1 MKLNII
7 NLDGSKAGD
16 ITLNADVFG
25 LAPRKDLLQRVVVWQ
40 LAKMRGGNA
49 HTQVRSEVSRTTK
62 KLYRQKGTGGA
73 RHGSRRANIFVGGA
87 AQFGPRAKSWAF
99 SLNKKVRVLALKT
112 ALSTKAAEKQLTVV
126 KNVEL
131 KTHKTK
137 DLQAML
143 AKSGLERATFVVDA
157 MDTNFDRASRNL
169 PFIKVLPTEGVNVY
183 DILRQPNL
191 VLTENAV
198 KMIEARFIGEDV
210 KAKPAAKAPAKK
222 TTAKKEAK

>member
-1 MKLNII
+1 MKLDVIS
-7 NLDGSKAGD
+7 LDGAKKGD

-25 LAPRKDLLQRVVVWQ
+25 LEPRKDLLQRVVVWQ

-87 AQFGPRAKSWAF
+87 AQFGPRAKDWSF
-99 SLNKKVRVLALKT
+99 SLNKKVRTLALKT

-126 KNVEL
+126 DSVEL

-137 DLQAML
+137 DLAVQL
-143 AKSGLERATFVVDA
+143 EKSGLTNATFVVDA
-157 MDTNFDRASRNL
+157 MNDNFDRATRNL
-169 PFIKVLPTEGVNVY
+169 PFVKVLPTEGVNVY
-183 DILRQPNL
+183 DILRQDKL

-198 KMIEARFIGEDV
+198 KMLETRF
-210 KAKPAAKAPAKK
+210 
-222 TTAKKEAK
+222 TAEKKESK